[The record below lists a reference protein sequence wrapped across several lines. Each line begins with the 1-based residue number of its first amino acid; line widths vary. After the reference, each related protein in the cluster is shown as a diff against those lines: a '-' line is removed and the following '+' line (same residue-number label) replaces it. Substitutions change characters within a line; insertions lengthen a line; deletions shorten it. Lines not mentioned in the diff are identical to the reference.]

1 MLFDFDT
8 QYLRGRCCFYN
19 SRFPIPYTYGN
30 IILQVCRDTP
40 AELRNEVDGLESH
53 ERLEE

>member
-30 IILQVCRDTP
+30 IILQVCRDTL
-40 AELRNEVDGLESH
+40 AELRDEVDGLESH